1 MNKRER
7 IRAALNHKEPDKIP
21 IDFAGMH
28 SSGMSG
34 MTYNKL
40 KKYLGINTGS
50 TRIYDVNQQ
59 LVIPEQWYLDRFQVD
74 TMDLARFFSF
84 DDDDWIEWNLP
95 DGSPAKF
102 PAWIRLKQKKD
113 SWVILNDRNEI
124 IAKMVNG
131 AFYFTQEIYP
141 YYGQMRNNFDD
152 LKDVIKNI
160 SWMGLPDPLWKNA
173 VNVNFFKSLEMA
185 TKKLYEE
192 TDYCL
197 IANYSSLFFE
207 PGQWLYRNDEFL
219 MKMLLEPKEVTKLFE
234 KLAEFHLN
242 NLNPFLKSVDG
253 YADILIMSDDLGM
266 QTGPLISPK
275 LYRELIFPWHK
286 MIFEY
291 VHKNSNLKT
300 FLHSCG
306 SVYSII
312 PDLIEAG
319 LDILNPVQIKCND
332 MNPSRLKKQFGKDIV
347 FWGGGIDTQNVLSFS
362 DTKGVKESVRKNCE
376 IFMKDGGF
384 VFTPIHN
391 MLPGIP
397 PENIVVM
404 YYEVNSMQY

>member
-50 TRIYDVNQQ
+50 TIIYDVNQQ

-84 DDDDWIEWNLP
+84 NDSDWIEWNLP
-95 DGSPAKF
+95 DGSSAKF
-102 PAWIRLKQKKD
+102 PAWIRLKRKKD
-113 SWVILNDRNEI
+113 SWVIINDRDEI

-131 AFYFTQEIYP
+131 AFYFAQEIYP
-141 YYGQMRNNFDD
+141 YYGQIRNNFDD

-173 VNVNFFKSLEMA
+173 DNVNFFKSLETTA
-185 TKKLYEE
+185 KKLYEE
-192 TDYCL
+192 TDHCI

-207 PGQWLYRNDEFL
+207 PGQWFYRNDEFL

-242 NLNPFLKSVDG
+242 NLNSFLKSVDG

-275 LYRELIFPWHK
+275 LYHDLIFPWHK

-306 SVYSII
+306 SIYSLI

-319 LDILNPVQIKCND
+319 LDILNPVQIQCSD
-332 MNPSRLKKQFGKDIV
+332 MNPFRLKMQFGKDIV
-347 FWGGGIDTQNVLSFS
+347 FWGGGIDTQNVLAFS
-362 DTKGVKESVRKNCE
+362 DIKGVRESVRKNCE

-397 PENIVVM
+397 PENIVAM
-404 YYEVNSMQY
+404 YDEVNSLQY